1 MEMLA
6 KAFAPALAG
15 IDGKLVTIECD
26 ITNGLPGI
34 VIVGLGDK
42 AVEEARE
49 RLRSAIKNTGLLV
62 PPKRVTIS
70 LAPADLP
77 KDGSGYDLG
86 MAIAVLAAT
95 GQIDPDCLKQSIF
108 LGELSLDGS
117 IRPVKGGIIAAQM
130 ANELDMERIF
140 IPSENAD
147 ECSFFES
154 VKVFPVRT
162 LTELFRHLTGVNVLP
177 PYKAQQTSR
186 LSHTE
191 ILVDLSAIYGQH
203 QAKRAIEIAAAGG
216 HNLILSGPPGSGK
229 TLLAKS
235 IIGLLPEPE
244 PYEAL
249 EITKLQS
256 LAGIRVNGVAHQRP
270 FRSPHHTASSVA
282 LIGGGSKPRPG
293 EVSLSHGGILFLD
306 EMAEFPRSVL
316 EVLRQPLEEGHI
328 TIARAAGV
336 VTYPASFMLVG
347 TSNPCPCGYFGGR
360 LCKCRPGSVMAYRN
374 KISGPL
380 LDRIDILVDV
390 PSLDE
395 ATLLAARPCE
405 SSAQVA
411 ARVRSARK
419 VQTRRLKSS
428 RATTNAQLT
437 NEDIKIYCKLD
448 NETQK
453 TALVAMRHLSLSAR
467 GFNKTLKVARTIADL
482 EGAERIHLAH
492 FNEALQYRPRAGG
505 LAPAKSG

>member
-140 IPSENAD
+140 IPFENAD

-154 VKVFPVRT
+154 VKVF
-162 LTELFRHLTGVNVLP
+162 
-177 PYKAQQTSR
+177 
-186 LSHTE
+186 
-191 ILVDLSAIYGQH
+191 
-203 QAKRAIEIAAAGG
+203 
-216 HNLILSGPPGSGK
+216 
-229 TLLAKS
+229 
-235 IIGLLPEPE
+235 
-244 PYEAL
+244 
-249 EITKLQS
+249 
-256 LAGIRVNGVAHQRP
+256 P